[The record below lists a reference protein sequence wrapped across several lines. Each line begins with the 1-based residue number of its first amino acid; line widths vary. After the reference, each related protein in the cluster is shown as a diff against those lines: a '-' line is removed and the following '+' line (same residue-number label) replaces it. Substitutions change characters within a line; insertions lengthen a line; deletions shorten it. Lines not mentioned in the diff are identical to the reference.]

1 MITVL
6 YCTENS
12 LDQIYCSVLHWKFI
26 WPDLLFCTVLD
37 RQTDRQI
44 FQLNYQNNSCSERS
58 CYWLSWKDTWSFVS
72 VLKYQLICIVIV
84 WRDHQNEYPLL
95 AKMVKTYAAFQPTS
109 VSSERIFNKDKLIYT
124 NRRKCI
130 LPERS
135 EKLIC
140 LQEFY
145 RNRDDDSRWRICS
158 VCPTKCYV
166 IVCPKHNQL

>member
-1 MITVL
+1 MFQEENTANVNNTNNTPVIEPPRKK
-6 YCTENS
+6 YCLGLHSRREELIMKKKQKKAQTQATNVSTTTEMRIDS
-12 LDQIYCSVLHWKFI
+12 E
-26 WPDLLFCTVLD
+26 LD
-37 RQTDRQI
+37 RYLD
-44 FQLNYQNNSCSERS
+44 LEPMDQNQNP
-58 CYWLSWKDTWSFVS
+58 
-72 VLKYQLICIVIV
+72 LKF

-95 AKMVKTYAAFQPTS
+95 AKMVKTYDAFQPTS

-135 EKLIC
+135 EKFIC

-158 VCPTKCYV
+158 VLS
-166 IVCPKHNQL
+166 HQ